1 MTNTK
6 MHADEVET
14 DESLVRRLLEAQFP
28 DWSKLKIDR
37 VSSFGTDNAIYKLGD
52 DLAVRM
58 PRIESAATQVD
69 KEARWL
75 PAMAPLLPLAVPVP
89 IAKGAA
95 AEGYP
100 WAWSVVPWIA
110 GQDANTARIGDLN
123 QVAIDLARFIAAL
136 RLIDTSG
143 GPAPSKQNFF
153 RGVPLRALDRH
164 TRDQLATLGHSID
177 GIVSEVWDAAVAA
190 PAWDQ
195 APEWI
200 HGDLLP
206 GNLIVSQQRL
216 SAVIDFGCLG
226 VGDPACDLVPA
237 WYLFS
242 GESRRTFRHA
252 TGADDATWSR
262 ARGWAVRAI
271 GGLIYYADTN
281 PAMVSQ
287 CRHVLA
293 EVVDDFR
300 AQT

>member
-100 WAWSVVPWIA
+100 WAWSVDHSWLTV
-110 GQDANTARIGDLN
+110 
-123 QVAIDLARFIAAL
+123 LAQKL
-136 RLIDTSG
+136 SDTSG
-143 GPAPSKQNFF
+143 QWD
-153 RGVPLRALDRH
+153 RQVRALEYFYRAWFLDP
-164 TRDQLATLGHSID
+164 S
-177 GIVSEVWDAAVAA
+177 DASDAL
-190 PAWDQ
+190 
-195 APEWI
+195 
-200 HGDLLP
+200 HG
-206 GNLIVSQQRL
+206 S
-216 SAVIDFGCLG
+216 
-226 VGDPACDLVPA
+226 
-237 WYLFS
+237 
-242 GESRRTFRHA
+242 
-252 TGADDATWSR
+252 
-262 ARGWAVRAI
+262 
-271 GGLIYYADTN
+271 
-281 PAMVSQ
+281 
-287 CRHVLA
+287 
-293 EVVDDFR
+293 
-300 AQT
+300 

>member
-52 DLAVRM
+52 GLAVRM

-164 TRDQLATLGHSID
+164 TRDQLATLGHSI
-177 GIVSEVWDAAVAA
+177 ECAAWFRGKHHPRSGNRLIRTTRAPRTAA
-190 PAWDQ
+190 SAASSADPSHLRTRPSTRGRGEPPRAAR
-195 APEWI
+195 AP
-200 HGDLLP
+200 
-206 GNLIVSQQRL
+206 
-216 SAVIDFGCLG
+216 
-226 VGDPACDLVPA
+226 
-237 WYLFS
+237 
-242 GESRRTFRHA
+242 
-252 TGADDATWSR
+252 SR
-262 ARGWAVRAI
+262 AGRRRRA
-271 GGLIYYADTN
+271 
-281 PAMVSQ
+281 
-287 CRHVLA
+287 
-293 EVVDDFR
+293 
-300 AQT
+300 